1 MNKKDTSAKQK
12 IKKALVSLLLHH
24 PLDTITITDIVKEAK
39 INRSS
44 YYYHYYRKEEI
55 LEDIINQCS
64 YDLIDRIK
72 TSNANVTELKINQ
85 AVLPSSVI
93 LFMHIYEQ
101 RDNYTVLLNSEL
113 SLLFQN
119 KFIEVISDYFINH
132 MSPIYATE
140 TNVLFDKEGNSIYQ
154 AYGILGM
161 IKKWSNDGY
170 DHSPMYM
177 AKQLT
182 YTLSNVLDKVKIT
195 L

>member
-12 IKKALVSLLLHH
+12 IKKAIVSLMLHH
-24 PLDTITITDIVKEAK
+24 PLDSITITDIVKEAK
-39 INRSS
+39 INRST

-72 TSNANVTELKINQ
+72 TSNINVTELKINQ
-85 AVLPSSVI
+85 TVLPSSQI

-101 RDNYTVLLNSEL
+101 RDYYTVLLNSEL

-119 KFIEVISDYFINH
+119 KFIDVLADYFVNH
-132 MSPIYATE
+132 TSPIYATE

-170 DHSPMYM
+170 DQSPMYM

-182 YTLSNVLDKVKIT
+182 YTLSNVLEKVKIT
-195 L
+195 I

>member
-1 MNKKDTSAKQK
+1 MNIKDISAKQK
-12 IKKALVSLLLHH
+12 IKKALVSLMLHH
-24 PLDTITITDIVKEAK
+24 PLDSITITDIVKEAK

-55 LEDIINQCS
+55 LEDIINHCS

-85 AVLPSSVI
+85 VVRPSSVT

-101 RDNYTVLLNSEL
+101 RDNYTALLNSEL

-119 KFIEVISDYFINH
+119 KFIDVIADYFVNH
-132 MSPIYATE
+132 MIPIYATE

-170 DHSPMYM
+170 EQSPMYM

-182 YTLSNVLDKVKIT
+182 YTLSNVLEKVKIT
-195 L
+195 I